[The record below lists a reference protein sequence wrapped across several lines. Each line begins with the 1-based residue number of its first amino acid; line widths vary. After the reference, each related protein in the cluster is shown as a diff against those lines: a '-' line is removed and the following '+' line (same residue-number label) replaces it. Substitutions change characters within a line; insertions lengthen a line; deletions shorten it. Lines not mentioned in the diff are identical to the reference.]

1 MTTLATIL
9 GLALVWFAAYLMG
22 LFVVKLLVPADL
34 EKSYGTLI
42 TPTVGYMT
50 FCLAAFTLSATFDV
64 AATTASWIVMAVLGV
79 AGLATQVR
87 PAWRLSPGALGRDL
101 RQTLVLMLPMALATL
116 FPLLYF
122 GADTYVGAVNPDFFA
137 GMVDNDYLLQGRSV
151 STFEE
156 AVRDTSYPIESMAGH
171 LVASARF
178 GSGLFAIGMKLLLGV
193 EMRTALSLAIA
204 FFMLSLP
211 LTLYFFCRVVMLFDH
226 RQARLAAWLIGISAP
241 IAMSYL
247 YYYLGQNS
255 GLPALPLVLACAYM
269 MLNRPSVGTLVLCAL
284 LSNALFIIYFAM
296 LPYALAPAGA
306 LALYLLAVR
315 RLPIGRAVR
324 IAFGFAAISAALI
337 LGNLANTL
345 ESMQMWLGV
354 IGQSLQGQY
363 FLDYLTEAF
372 FPYFF
377 GIYNY
382 QFSPWLNVLFTATGA
397 RIVGFAVSMACLAAM
412 VWFAWRWAKDRANPD
427 GRVFVIS
434 ALLIYAGVWA
444 LYSFSKQYG
453 YAVFKMSS
461 WLQFILVP
469 FMAYGIDWLWR
480 RVRETGAPAA
490 PATQRAGPMVGLA
503 VCAAYVA
510 LNLTATLVYAR
521 NGLGRNT
528 DTGYI
533 VNHFG
538 VSGNRDYFELREA
551 VARHVKPDE
560 SIGLM
565 FTDSI
570 RNWWTSYYIRDFR
583 QSILSHV
590 LIPGDDENLPDIET
604 NVAVDYY
611 GNVERR
617 KAEHF
622 HGGTRD
628 QFYLTHSATDINHD
642 IIDQHLDA
650 RPLWENGSFR
660 LFRASD
666 LNDVLLTGRG
676 FFRLEYF
683 KPIKEYHFP
692 RVLRWSA
699 EGGEFLLLRPK
710 RPGEPYRIAFDAIVG
725 YEYLT
730 DSRTIEL
737 WLNGNKI
744 QEAVIRHSARFV
756 SEPFLPAK
764 DFNKLVV
771 RIKERNKPLPRRFV
785 LWNRDIPVDYR
796 RINIAFANARIL
808 TPDSKPS
815 ASVPAID
822 AKIGF
827 LQLHSVAERY
837 NGFQLDGWLGE
848 FSEITIPAPPGAK
861 LLRMEGLVPG
871 NLDFTF
877 PFAIAVAVNGRETEY
892 KIASPGPFVLELP
905 LRPNESRVALAIRP
919 SQSKN
924 LGDEE
929 IRHKVV
935 RTSVRLDALTFR

>member
-9 GLALVWFAAYLMG
+9 GLALVWLAAYLMG
-22 LFVVKLLVPADL
+22 LFVVKLLVPVDL

-42 TPTVGYMT
+42 TPTVGYLT
-50 FCLAAFTLSATFDV
+50 FCLAAFTLSATFTV
-64 AATTASWIVMAVLGV
+64 AATTASWIVMGVLGV
-79 AGLATQVR
+79 AGLATQLR
-87 PAWRLSPGALGRDL
+87 PAWRLSPGSIGRDL
-101 RQTLVLMLPMALATL
+101 RQALVLALPMALATL
-116 FPLLYF
+116 SPLLYI

-137 GMVDNDYLLQGRSV
+137 GMVDNDYLFQGHSV

-156 AVRDTSYPIESMAGH
+156 TVRDTAYPVESIAGH
-171 LVASARF
+171 LLASARF
-178 GSGLFAIGMKLLLGV
+178 GSGLFAIAMKLLLGV
-193 EMRTALSLAIA
+193 EMRTALSLSIG
-204 FFMLSLP
+204 FFLLSLP
-211 LTLYFFCRVVMLFDH
+211 LTLYFLCRVVMLFDH
-226 RQARLAAWLIGISAP
+226 PQARLAAWLIGISAP
-241 IAMSYL
+241 VAMSYL

-255 GLPALPLVLACAYM
+255 GLPALPLVLASAYL
-269 MLNRPSVGTLVLCAL
+269 MLTRPGARTLVFCAL
-284 LSNALFIIYFAM
+284 VSNALFIIYFAM
-296 LPYALAPAGA
+296 LPYALAPAGP

-315 RLPIGRAVR
+315 RLQLASAAR

-345 ESMQMWLGV
+345 ESIQLWLGI

-382 QFSPWLNVLFTATGA
+382 QFSPWLMWLLGPTTA
-397 RIVGFAVSMACLAAM
+397 RVVGFVIAMACLAAM
-412 VWFAWRWAKDRANPD
+412 AWFVWRWARKSANAD
-427 GRVFVIS
+427 GRVLVIS
-434 ALLIYAGVWA
+434 ALLIYAGVWV

-461 WLQFILVP
+461 WLQFIVVP
-469 FMAYGIDWLWR
+469 FMAYGIVWLWR
-480 RVRETGAPAA
+480 RVAETGTPAMR
-490 PATQRAGPMVGLA
+490 RAGPMVGLA

-510 LNLTATLVYAR
+510 LNLTATLVYSR

-538 VSGNRDYFELREA
+538 VSGNRDYFELPAA

-604 NVAVDYY
+604 DVAVDYY

-628 QFYLTHSATDINHD
+628 QFYLTGSTTDINHD
-642 IIDQHLDA
+642 IIDQDFGA
-650 RPLWENGSFR
+650 RPVWENGSFR

-666 LNDVLLTGRG
+666 LHDVLLTGRG

-683 KPIKEYHFP
+683 KPIQEYHFP

-710 RPGEPYRIAFDAIVG
+710 RPGEPYRLAFDAIVG

-737 WLNGNKI
+737 WLNGKKI

-756 SEPFLPAK
+756 SEPFLPAR
-764 DFNKLVV
+764 DFNKMVV

-785 LWNRDIPVDYR
+785 LWNRDIPTDYR
-796 RINIAFANARIL
+796 RMNIAFSNARIV
-808 TPDSKPS
+808 TPDSKPPAS
-815 ASVPAID
+815 APAID
-822 AKIGF
+822 ARIGF
-827 LQLHSVAERY
+827 LQLHSFAERY
-837 NGFQLDGWLGE
+837 NGLQLDGWLGE
-848 FSEITIPAPPGAK
+848 LAEIAIPAPAGAK
-861 LLRMEGLVPG
+861 GLRMEGLAPG
-871 NLDFTF
+871 NLGFTF
-877 PFAIAVAVNGRETEY
+877 PFPIAVAVNGREMEY
-892 KIASPGPFVLELP
+892 TIAAPGPFALDLP
-905 LRPNESRVALAIRP
+905 LRPDESRVALVIRP

-935 RTSVRLDALTFR
+935 RSSVRLDALTFR